1 MQIVE
6 KDLTIEEILKHP
18 MEQKVLI
25 IVNTVTKAQQ
35 LYKEFEETG
44 VKASFTQS
52 FYQQAPS
59 RKGRCNFSIRKQRLP
74 KHGNMDYYTVSRGKR

>member
-44 VKASFTQS
+44 VKASF
-52 FYQQAPS
+52 
-59 RKGRCNFSIRKQRLP
+59 
-74 KHGNMDYYTVSRGKR
+74 YTVVLSASTVKKRKMQF